1 MKQLA
6 WLSCLLACVFCC
18 SVFGQEENYPE
29 HPDSVAKPDVPRGE
43 MLGPFDWQSKIF
55 PGTNRK
61 YWVYIPKQYDA
72 TKPACVFIVQDG
84 LGRANE
90 WRLPTVM
97 DNLIADGSMPT
108 TIGIFIEPGVVPAPN
123 EKSQARYNRSY
134 EYDGLGDR
142 YARFL
147 IEEILPEVGKKYS
160 LSQDPNDRALGG
172 ASSGAICAFT
182 AAWERP
188 DQFRRVLS
196 TIGTYVGL
204 RGGDVYPTLVR
215 KCEPK
220 PLRVFL
226 QDGDHDL
233 NIYAGDWWTA
243 NLDMLSALTYAG
255 YEVNHVWGQGG
266 HNGKQGAAIMP
277 DAMRWLW
284 KDYPK
289 PIQAG
294 TPNKP
299 RIDIMLPG
307 EDWELVSQGHKF
319 TDAPAEGPDG
329 TVFFADVAEN
339 KIFRVMPN
347 GKVESFVNDS
357 GGTSGLMMG
366 PDGKLYGCQYTKKQ
380 IVRFDMQGKVEVL
393 VTDAPC
399 NDLVVLTHGLYYTDP
414 ANHKIWYVTFDGKR
428 KETACEA
435 GYANGLICS
444 ADQTLLNVADSHGI
458 FTYSYQI
465 HTDGSLLHGQT
476 YGYLHSPDGTSRS
489 GADGMKVDTNG
500 NYYVATNLG
509 VQVLDQLGR
518 VNLILSK
525 PSPTSPSNL
534 VFAGVDRDTM
544 YVTCGDKVF
553 RRKFKVKGVATWE
566 PAIMPPKPGL

>member
-1 MKQLA
+1 MKQWA
-6 WLSCLLACVFCC
+6 WLSCLLTCVFCG

-29 HPDSVAKPDVPRGE
+29 HPDSVAKPDVPHGE
-43 MLGPFDWQSKIF
+43 VLGPFDWQSQIF
-55 PGTNRK
+55 PGTTRK
-61 YWVYIPKQYDA
+61 YWLYVPKQYDA

-84 LGRANE
+84 IGRANE

-97 DNLIADGSMPT
+97 DNLIADGSMPI
-108 TIGIFIEPGVVPAPN
+108 TIGIFIEPGIVPAPN
-123 EKSQARYNRSY
+123 DKSQARYNRSY

-160 LSQDPNDRALGG
+160 LSQDPNDRAIGG

-204 RGGDVYPTLVR
+204 RGGDIYPTLVR

-233 NIYAGDWWTA
+233 NVYAGDWWTA
-243 NLDMLSALTYAG
+243 NLDMLSALKYAG
-255 YEVNHVWGQGG
+255 YEVNHIWGQGG

-277 DAMRWLW
+277 DALRWLW

-307 EDWELVSQGHKF
+307 QNWELVSQGHKF
-319 TDAPAEGPDG
+319 MDAPAEGPDG
-329 TVFFADVAEN
+329 TVYFADVAEN
-339 KIFRVMPN
+339 KIFRVTAS
-347 GKVESFVNDS
+347 GKVATFVNDS

-366 PDGKLYGCQYTKKQ
+366 PDGKLYGCQYTNKQ
-380 IVRFDMQGKVEVL
+380 IVRFDAQGKMEVL

-435 GYANGLICS
+435 GYANGLTCS
-444 ADQTLLNVADSHGI
+444 ADQTLLHVADSHGI

-465 HTDGSLLHGQT
+465 QSDGSLLHGQT
-476 YGYLHSPDGTSRS
+476 YGYLHSQDGTSRS

-534 VFAGVDRDTM
+534 VFGGVNRDTM
-544 YVTCGDKVF
+544 YITCGDRVF
-553 RRKFKVKGVATWE
+553 RRKLNVKGVATWE